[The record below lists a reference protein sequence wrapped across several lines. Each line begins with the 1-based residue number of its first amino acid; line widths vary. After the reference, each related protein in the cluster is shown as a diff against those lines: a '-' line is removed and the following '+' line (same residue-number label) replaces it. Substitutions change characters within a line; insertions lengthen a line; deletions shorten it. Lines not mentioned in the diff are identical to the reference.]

1 MSFFLITAKA
11 LAEQV
16 LVILLLMLLGIYIRK
31 KGMVSL
37 EAARMF
43 CNVVLVVIIP
53 ALLVHTF
60 EAQAHDASLAHILL
74 GLGLAVFFHLL
85 AILVT
90 KRLYAAQDNKTVTE
104 RLFVICS
111 NCGFMGIPLLMA
123 AVGEQALIYAALY
136 IAVFNIYNW
145 SHAAMMLQRSRSFEL
160 RKVLLTPGTLGALVG
175 LAVYALHL
183 RFPYALSE
191 ALSMVSSMNTPL
203 PTMIMGMF
211 VATIDWKAAFADLRV
226 WKTVLL
232 RLVGM
237 PLLFV
242 AIVWAAQVH
251 RWFPGSNVVAFILTI
266 CGGCSGAI
274 STILLPAR
282 FGGGDE
288 AYGGTLVAVSNVVA
302 IAAIPLMAS
311 VAMLVFQVHT

>member
-16 LVILLLMLLGIYIRK
+16 LVILLLMLLGIFIRK
-31 KGMVSL
+31 RGIVSL
-37 EAARMF
+37 DAARMF
-43 CNVVLVVIIP
+43 CNVVLVFIIP

-60 EAQAHDASLAHILL
+60 ETQKHDASLAQLLL
-74 GLGLAVFFHLL
+74 GLGLAAFFHLL
-85 AILVT
+85 AVVAT
-90 KRLYAAQDNKTVTE
+90 KLIFPATDDRTVTE
-104 RLFVICS
+104 RLFVTCS

-136 IAVFNIYNW
+136 IAVFNVYNW

-160 RKVLLTPGTLGALVG
+160 RKILLAPGTLGAIVG
-175 LAVYALHL
+175 GAVYALHL
-183 RFPYALSE
+183 HFPYFVSE

-211 VATIDWKAAFADLRV
+211 VADIDWKAAFAQARV
-226 WKTVLL
+226 WKSVLL
-232 RLVGM
+232 RLVGL

-242 AIVWAAQVH
+242 GVLWAARVH
-251 RWFPGSNVVAFILTI
+251 RWFPGSDMTAFVMTI
-266 CGGCSGAI
+266 CVGCSGAI

-288 AYGGTLVAVSNVVA
+288 AYGGTLVAVSNVAA
-302 IAAIPLMAS
+302 IVAIPLMAS
-311 VAMLVFQVHT
+311 VAMLIFGIRA